1 MNAGRNMLFSL
12 LVFCLLVPPALLAA
26 DDTIFVSSCPE
37 RKQFTWEEIQ
47 KLAQADWL
55 KKTVASDEFQSG
67 KPPPFDDSTKAYI
80 WSLITT
86 PELGPAGGGVTLINL
101 SGAGLSGL
109 DTCLTHLGGILAV
122 VQLYNDYKD
131 NNPAMQVNFAKSA
144 SFWSIGTFSVFS
156 TALKTAAVGVGLFDY
171 TLNKLGSAT
180 SSMRYEFWEKAYAK
194 YYDKK
199 YGYRVTTKWDA
210 GLGRNVI
217 DQDDTEKWIDLIFRQ
232 HGGDVDKALKEG
244 FSDFWKDPEGCALE
258 VGMNPY
264 GKFVQNILKDD
275 QESIRQNYLRH
286 VLPSVRTA
294 FAWKKDRAQRDLV
307 IEFQIAADKI
317 YDELHKELVFFGWVT
332 DKDGWPLEGAEV
344 QLFTEDPVITRASGK
359 YEIRIKACKLYD
371 SFQIRGQ
378 RQAELTAR
386 MDDPLSDTDYAELK
400 RVDIAYVAGTP
411 LKEQGPHNI
420 VIATREIRE
429 IRISPSDIT
438 IKEGLSASVT
448 VLAVLSDGSES
459 DITDRIT
466 WFAAEESIARAD
478 AAQITAGKPGT
489 TEITAEYQGKKSG
502 PCRVTVIPAKELLK
516 LETGPSPLN
525 LKPGQSA
532 QLQAWATFSDGQR
545 EDVSQDPA
553 CRWQAAGTT
562 VSLSRN
568 EVTALKAAPGQAAPL
583 ITATYTFGG
592 KSLSA
597 STQVNIEEEA
607 QILAFKLNKTEVVMG
622 LNENVGLRASAIIGK
637 GPLTTPADM
646 TDKVSWSASDRQI
659 IVQTAQG
666 VIVSGSAEGACDVTA
681 TLKQKDGSVLT
692 AVCRVTV
699 MDKSAPLPEVDFT
712 ISPPK
717 FSHQIGE
724 KITFTQNIST
734 KDLKAYDFI
743 WFIGNEE
750 QNGLSASRI
759 FDKSGNYTVRLVLRS
774 RKTGKEDALSKTV
787 RIEALP
793 DADCSISVPPGPYS
807 APVTITFSALCTD
820 PAAAISSLRW
830 YIDGQLV
837 QEGESRTFAH
847 TFQESGKYLVK
858 LGMRTGSNFDE
869 GVRTLVIAVGEPEPA
884 AQTSARQVNR
894 FETEVSNEDL
904 SVAGSCWIGGD
915 GKWSDWL
922 VFDRVGPVLKHVFCT
937 GDAEGGY
944 NTGYL
949 VYAPGPGKLLF
960 RVYGYNFQQRR
971 GRMVYD
977 GSLDIHGKQV
987 DAASLRIADCQPRA
1001 AVIEWRCTDGSL
1013 CKARIFKTPESG
1025 YVTGGAQ
1032 DMGCIEGRPGTQA
1045 RGTLKQAL
1053 ESAAR
1058 QKQINPGEV
1067 LGPQT
1072 EGLKEMS
1079 KELDFGTPECMYTIR
1094 GNLPNANGGT
1104 VEVYVFDDSR
1114 AAENGILKWKK
1125 YFTSLGDRYETDV
1138 TPVSFHNLQAFTW
1151 MLYYSE
1157 KTEKDAKKMAQSS
1170 KESRET
1176 FKDWIGY
1183 RHYGMA
1189 WIHDNTWVSLYTKQN
1204 TAAGKSDAR
1213 NLAETVYSEMAAVA
1227 AGRFYCEGDEVAI
1240 REFTYLNSIWP
1251 ARLQKGRLEV
1261 RGAGGSSGKWRES
1274 EWITVASGVTEFDG
1288 DGTSKG
1294 PVVIYRTGKKWHIVM
1309 IEQDSGKISNH
1320 RSFDEPVEIIRTG
1333 QYGAVIQSGD
1343 QCYDYSWNKLQKIN
1357 CKTGLYE

>member
-1 MNAGRNMLFSL
+1 ML
-12 LVFCLLVPPALLAA
+12 CLLLAPALRAA
-26 DDTIFVSSCPE
+26 DDSIFVSACPE
-37 RKQFTWEEIQ
+37 RKHFTWEDIQ

-55 KKTVASDEFQSG
+55 KKTVSSDEFQNG
-67 KPPPFDDSTKAYI
+67 KPPQFDDSAKAYI

-86 PELGPAGGGVTLINL
+86 PELGPAGGGVTLVNL

-180 SSMRYEFWEKAYAK
+180 SSMRYEFWEKAYGR

-217 DQDDTEKWIDLIFRQ
+217 DKDDTEKWIDLIFRQ

-244 FSDFWKDPEGCALE
+244 FSDFWNDPEGCALE

-275 QESIRQNYLRH
+275 QEAIRQNYLRH

-317 YDELHKELVFFGWVT
+317 YDELHKELIFFGWVT
-332 DKDGWPLEGAEV
+332 DKEGWPIEGVEV
-344 QLFTEDPVITRASGK
+344 QLFNEDPVVTRTSGK
-359 YEIRIKACKLYD
+359 YEIRLKACELYNA
-371 SFQIRGQ
+371 FQIRGQ
-378 RQAELTAR
+378 RQADLVAR
-386 MDDPLSDTDYAELK
+386 MDDPFHEIDYSELK
-400 RVDIAYVAGTP
+400 RVDLVYVAGTP
-411 LKEQGPHNI
+411 LREQGPHDI
-420 VIATREIRE
+420 VMTPREIKE
-429 IRISPSDIT
+429 IRISPADIK
-438 IKEGLSASVT
+438 IKEGHSVPVT
-448 VLAVLSDGSES
+448 VLAALSDGSEAE
-459 DITDRIT
+459 ITDRVS
-466 WFAAEESIARAD
+466 WFSADENTARAD
-478 AAQITAGKPGT
+478 GGEIKALLPGT
-489 TEITAEYQGKKSG
+489 TEITAEYQERKSQ
-502 PCRVTVIPAKELLK
+502 PCRVTVLPAKELLK
-516 LETGPSPLN
+516 LEVAPSPLN
-525 LKPGQSA
+525 LKPGQSDK
-532 QLQAWATFSDGQR
+532 LQAWATFSDGQR
-545 EDVSQDPA
+545 EDVSHDPA
-553 CRWQAAGTT
+553 CRWQAAGKIVT
-562 VSLSRN
+562 LAGN
-568 EVTALKAAPGQAAPL
+568 EVTALKAAPGQAAPV
-583 ITATYTFGG
+583 ITATYTLGE
-592 KSLSA
+592 KTLSA
-597 STQVNIEEEA
+597 TTQVNIEEDA
-607 QILAFKLNKTEVVMG
+607 RILSFKLNKSEVEMG

-637 GPLTTPADM
+637 GVLTTPADL
-646 TDKVSWSASDRQI
+646 TDKVSWSSSDKRI
-659 IVQTAQG
+659 VVQTAQG
-666 VIVSGSAEGACDVTA
+666 VIVSGSTEGACDVTA
-681 TLKQKDGSVLT
+681 TLKQKDGSILT
-692 AVCRVTV
+692 ATCRVTV

-712 ISPPK
+712 ISPSK

-724 KITFTQNIST
+724 KITFTQNITT
-734 KDLKAYDFI
+734 KDLKAYELI

-750 QNGLSASRI
+750 QSGLTTSKI

-793 DADCSISVPPGPYS
+793 DADCSISVPPGPYT
-807 APVTITFSALCTD
+807 APAAITFSALCTD
-820 PAAAISSLRW
+820 AAGTISSLRW
-830 YIDGQLV
+830 YIDGKLQ
-837 QEGESRTFAH
+837 QEGEKRTFVH

-869 GVRTLVIAVGEPEPA
+869 GVRTLVISVGEPEPQPQNA
-884 AQTSARQVNR
+884 ARLVNR
-894 FETEVSNEDL
+894 FETSGSDEDL
-904 SVAGSCWIGGD
+904 SVAGSFWVGGD

-922 VFDRVGPVLKHVFCT
+922 IFDRVGRVLKHVLCT

-949 VYAPGPGKLLF
+949 VYAPNPGKLMF
-960 RVYGYNFQQRR
+960 RVYGYNFQLCK
-971 GRMVYD
+971 GRIVYD
-977 GSLDIHGKQV
+977 GSLDIHNKQL
-987 DAASLRIADCQPRA
+987 DTASLRIADCKPRA

-1013 CKARIFKTPESG
+1013 CKAKIYKTPQSG
-1025 YVTGGAQ
+1025 YVTGGVQ
-1032 DMGCIEGRPGTQA
+1032 DLGCIEGRPGPKT

-1079 KELDFGTPECMYTIR
+1079 KELDFGTPECMYIVR
-1094 GNLPNANGGT
+1094 GNLPNANGGSL
-1104 VEVYVFDDSR
+1104 EVYVFDDSR

-1125 YFTSLGDRYETDV
+1125 YFTSLGDRYDTEV
-1138 TPVSFHNLQAFTW
+1138 TPVSFHELQAFTW
-1151 MLYYSE
+1151 TLYYSE

-1183 RHYGMA
+1183 KHYGMA
-1189 WIHDNTWVSLYTKQN
+1189 WIHDNAWVSLYTKQN
-1204 TAAGKSDAR
+1204 TAAGRAAAQS
-1213 NLAETVYSEMAAVA
+1213 LAETVYSEMAAVST
-1227 AGRFYCEGDEVAI
+1227 GRFYCEGEEVVI
-1240 REFTYLNSIWP
+1240 REFSHLNSIWP

-1261 RGAGGSSGKWRES
+1261 RGANSSTGKWSEK
-1274 EWITVASGVTEFDG
+1274 EWITIASGVTEFDG

-1309 IEQDSGKISNH
+1309 IEWDSGKISNH
-1320 RSFDEPVEIIRTG
+1320 RTFDEPVQIKRTG
-1333 QYGAVIQSGD
+1333 QYGAVIQAGD
-1343 QCYDYSWNKLQKIN
+1343 QCYDYSWNKLKKIN